1 MATKKK
7 AAKKAKAKRVCI
19 KVPAGKKVK
28 LVWKKG
34 AKKPKKRASK
44 KSAKKKK

>member
-7 AAKKAKAKRVCI
+7 AAKKAKATRQCV
-19 KVPAGKKVK
+19 KVPAGKKIK

-34 AKKPKKRASK
+34 AKRPKRRSK
-44 KSAKKKK
+44 KAAKRK

>member
-7 AAKKAKAKRVCI
+7 AAKKAKATKQCV
-19 KVPAGKKVK
+19 KVPAGKKIK

-34 AKKPKKRASK
+34 AKRSKKRA
-44 KSAKKKK
+44 AKRK